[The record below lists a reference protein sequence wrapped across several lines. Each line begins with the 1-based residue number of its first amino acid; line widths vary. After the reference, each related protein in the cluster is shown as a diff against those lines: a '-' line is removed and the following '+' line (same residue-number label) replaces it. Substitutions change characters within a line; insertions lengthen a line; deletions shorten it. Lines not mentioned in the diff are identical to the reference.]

1 MLVVQRSH
9 QRIASEEPGH
19 ATLRGGFDAASL
31 VRGYEHAHEDH
42 SLQAQTHA
50 FRVVSAAHGPSQREA
65 QGAFDHD
72 SRARAGRHPA
82 GEGLHP
88 AGNAVDREGI
98 AAQSAGARTRGDES
112 EGEGK
117 QRVGV
122 AVAEGKRERSA
133 AGVQGE
139 EGK

>member
-82 GEGLHP
+82 G
-88 AGNAVDREGI
+88 NAVDREGI

>member
-1 MLVVQRSH
+1 MRVVQRSH

-50 FRVVSAAHGPSQREA
+50 FRVVSAAHGSSQREA

-72 SRARAGRHPA
+72 PRARAGR
-82 GEGLHP
+82 HP

-122 AVAEGKRERSA
+122 AVAEGKRERTA